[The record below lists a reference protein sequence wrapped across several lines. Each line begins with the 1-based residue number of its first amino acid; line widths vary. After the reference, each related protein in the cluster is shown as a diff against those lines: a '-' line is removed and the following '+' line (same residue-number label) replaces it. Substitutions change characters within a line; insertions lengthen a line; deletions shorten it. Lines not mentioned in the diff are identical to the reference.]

1 MFRMALYVA
10 GNDGQ
15 SRAISCLH
23 LMANLVP
30 LIEIIFYT
38 SQHTGWKIE
47 AITDKYLKAEMFLV
61 CSVICFVTFAF
72 QRNCLSSFLLLSCHL
87 SSLFFFKCSECTW
100 SWLTRADILSV
111 TDADR
116 QNSTYRV
123 HAGVVQVSRCKV
135 WLHFFPIRPFPIRP
149 QVPL

>member
-1 MFRMALYVA
+1 MGFLSKFTEGFIVVAHVQDALYVA

-47 AITDKYLKAEMFLV
+47 AITDKYFKAEMFLV
-61 CSVICFVTFAF
+61 CSVICFATFAF

-87 SSLFFFKCSECTW
+87 SSLFF
-100 SWLTRADILSV
+100 LNAVNVLGHD
-111 TDADR
+111 
-116 QNSTYRV
+116 
-123 HAGVVQVSRCKV
+123 
-135 WLHFFPIRPFPIRP
+135 
-149 QVPL
+149 